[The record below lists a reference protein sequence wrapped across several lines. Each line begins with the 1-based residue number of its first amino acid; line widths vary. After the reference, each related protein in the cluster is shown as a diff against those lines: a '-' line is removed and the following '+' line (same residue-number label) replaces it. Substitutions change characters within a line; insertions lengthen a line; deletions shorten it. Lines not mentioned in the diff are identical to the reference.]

1 MGSITALERIY
12 DFPSLRVWL
21 LEDHLVTAN
30 FPEPE
35 LQIWNPTAAA
45 LWLLLADGSY
55 SLDELVL
62 RISDLFKICPP
73 RIDLELNDC
82 LNDWFHKQWIQVDE
96 EGKYFISPKI
106 TRPAASIC
114 YTNAPRESGVV
125 FEKTYCINGNPFRLS
140 IRADED
146 SQNHPFLIRLTAI
159 TQGFLEYSFDPKFQL
174 NILIDSE
181 CIYMSEDSQGYRKFL
196 DLAEAL
202 NNCIQ
207 YFLKISAGESAHFS
221 TFHAAALGLEN
232 NILFSGASGAGKST
246 LCALLAQKGWH
257 YYGDDLVG
265 LSVNA
270 QAQGC
275 LVPLP
280 SGISIKANNWDL
292 LSSYYPILK
301 TLETITYG
309 EKVAR
314 YLPLPHSNQQG
325 HSAMSVKGIVF
336 PRYLQNTKT
345 IYRPITVINT
355 LTELVKAGVSLHNQ
369 MSSDE
374 VECFL
379 QFLCNTPRYQ
389 LEYSEINEVNTWLST
404 LVAN

>member
-12 DFPSLRVWL
+12 DSQSLRVWL

-55 SLDELVL
+55 GLNELVL
-62 RISDLFKICPP
+62 RISDLFKISSP
-73 RIDLELNDC
+73 RIDLELNNC
-82 LNDWFHKQWIQVDE
+82 LKDWVHRQWIQVDQK
-96 EGKYFISPKI
+96 GKYVISPQF
-106 TRPAASIC
+106 TQPTAPIC
-114 YTNAPRESGVV
+114 HTNAPKESGVV

-140 IRADED
+140 IRAEED
-146 SQNHPFLIRLTAI
+146 SQNHPFLIRLTAFA
-159 TQGFLEYSFDPKFQL
+159 QGFLVHSFDPKFQL
-174 NILIDSE
+174 NIVIGSKF
-181 CIYMSEDSQGYRKFL
+181 IYVSEDSQGYRKYL
-196 DLAEAL
+196 DSEEAL
-202 NNCIQ
+202 NRCIQ
-207 YFLKISAGESAHFS
+207 YFLKKSAGESIHFS
-221 TFHAAALGLEN
+221 TLHAAALGLEN
-232 NILFSGASGAGKST
+232 SLLLSGVSGAGKST

-270 QAQGC
+270 QAHGD

-301 TLETITYG
+301 TLETVTYG

-314 YLPLPHSNQQG
+314 YLPLPHSNHQG

-336 PRYLQNTKT
+336 PRYLQNIKT
-345 IYRPITVINT
+345 TYRPITVIKS
-355 LTELVKAGVSLHNQ
+355 LTELVKAGVSLHNK

-374 VECFL
+374 VEHFL